1 MISDK
6 NNKGF
11 WEEMNHDRLSWG
23 LLSSS
28 QPFLTLCHHPFI
40 SRGLNPSCV
49 KKRPDPPPL
58 PKKGWCFNSSMLAGD
73 VTQLVVCLPSM
84 RGALGWI
91 PGTVRWWDTPVIP
104 EFLRWKWKGQK
115 FKVILG
121 YTVSSAN
128 LGHGR
133 C

>member
-1 MISDK
+1 
-6 NNKGF
+6 
-11 WEEMNHDRLSWG
+11 
-23 LLSSS
+23 
-28 QPFLTLCHHPFI
+28 
-40 SRGLNPSCV
+40 
-49 KKRPDPPPL
+49 
-58 PKKGWCFNSSMLAGD
+58 MLAGD

-121 YTVSSAN
+121 YTVSWRPVWTYTKVC
-128 LGHGR
+128 LIPPK
-133 C
+133 